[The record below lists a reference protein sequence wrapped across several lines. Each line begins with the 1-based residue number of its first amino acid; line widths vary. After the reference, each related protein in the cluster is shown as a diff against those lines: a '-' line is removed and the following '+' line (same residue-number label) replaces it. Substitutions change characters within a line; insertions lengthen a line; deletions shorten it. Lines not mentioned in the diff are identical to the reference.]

1 MQFAFAQP
9 KTITGVIQNKT
20 DVIPTS
26 YVSVLI
32 KSSNKSSVT
41 NMDGKYSTSALPSD
55 IIVFRSLS
63 SETKEIKIACQQIIN
78 ISLLESSRNL
88 EEIVV
93 VGFASKTKA
102 NFTAAVTVITV
113 DRALANK
120 PATDVRKGLYKSKLG
135 LNITFDCKNI
145 GGRANIS
152 ICIAGSPRNI
162 PGTITGTT
170 IANLSNVAP
179 AVIFIPRAGR
189 VYTIFCRGIVGGLPT
204 ATVNSPAVTFII
216 NR

>member
-20 DVIPTS
+20 DVIPTP

-32 KSSNKSSVT
+32 KSSNKSGVT
-41 NMDGKYSTSALPSD
+41 DMDGKYSTSALPSD

-93 VGFASKTKA
+93 VGFASQTKA

-120 PATDVRKGLYKSKLG
+120 PATDVRKGL
-135 LNITFDCKNI
+135 
-145 GGRANIS
+145 
-152 ICIAGSPRNI
+152 
-162 PGTITGTT
+162 
-170 IANLSNVAP
+170 
-179 AVIFIPRAGR
+179 
-189 VYTIFCRGIVGGLPT
+189 
-204 ATVNSPAVTFII
+204 
-216 NR
+216 

>member
-1 MQFAFAQP
+1 MVVQFAFAQP

-20 DVIPTS
+20 DVIQTP

-120 PATDVRKGLYKSKLG
+120 PATDVRKGL
-135 LNITFDCKNI
+135 
-145 GGRANIS
+145 
-152 ICIAGSPRNI
+152 
-162 PGTITGTT
+162 
-170 IANLSNVAP
+170 
-179 AVIFIPRAGR
+179 
-189 VYTIFCRGIVGGLPT
+189 
-204 ATVNSPAVTFII
+204 
-216 NR
+216 